1 MNRNG
6 LVAQFVRRA
15 FQISVLGFIV
25 YAAMLGHWR
34 NYKLAHNHRRIVGL
48 IEGDGWATL
57 YGLNEDFLALF
68 GESFRTSFAFL
79 GLPWAGRIF
88 GLDTTDPMLVLGQ
101 AVTRGADMA
110 PGLWLS
116 VLVPL
121 ILAVI
126 LGRVFCSYLCPMRLL
141 FELGQSMRSGLLRL
155 GVSLPE
161 WRSASRFGG
170 FVLLGG
176 IVATAS
182 AGSVVWLF
190 ILPYVSL
197 SASIFLAISAGVASI
212 LCVVALTWFLVDS
225 LVAPGFF
232 CHNLCPTGFTLEQA
246 SRLSRFRVAK
256 KSASRV
262 DPCPTSCNEC
272 EISCPFSL
280 RPKEDLPMSGC
291 DNCGK
296 CVVACP
302 RGKLARQWGPV
313 LAILIAITWSPGVV
327 EAHHNKGLP
336 HYGYFDNYPQVP
348 VEEHVAIDGPWE
360 IGAVIF
366 NFQGL
371 DRRTADTPNDV
382 KIYLYLYDA
391 RTHSAYEGPLD
402 VELRNGG
409 KVVSTFER
417 IAPDEE
423 AVYATRETL
432 PRGGAYELVARVGD
446 EEVVL
451 PFEIDLASDKIAW
464 SWVAGIGAPV
474 AIVAGFAAIGRGRS
488 RRKGSRRRRE

>member
-1 MNRNG
+1 
-6 LVAQFVRRA
+6 
-15 FQISVLGFIV
+15 
-25 YAAMLGHWR
+25 
-34 NYKLAHNHRRIVGL
+34 
-48 IEGDGWATL
+48 
-57 YGLNEDFLALF
+57 
-68 GESFRTSFAFL
+68 
-79 GLPWAGRIF
+79 
-88 GLDTTDPMLVLGQ
+88 
-101 AVTRGADMA
+101 
-110 PGLWLS
+110 
-116 VLVPL
+116 
-121 ILAVI
+121 
-126 LGRVFCSYLCPMRLL
+126 
-141 FELGQSMRSGLLRL
+141 
-155 GVSLPE
+155 
-161 WRSASRFGG
+161 
-170 FVLLGG
+170 
-176 IVATAS
+176 
-182 AGSVVWLF
+182 
-190 ILPYVSL
+190 
-197 SASIFLAISAGVASI
+197 
-212 LCVVALTWFLVDS
+212 
-225 LVAPGFF
+225 
-232 CHNLCPTGFTLEQA
+232 
-246 SRLSRFRVAK
+246 
-256 KSASRV
+256 
-262 DPCPTSCNEC
+262 
-272 EISCPFSL
+272 
-280 RPKEDLPMSGC
+280 MSGC

-464 SWVAGIGAPV
+464 SWVAGIGTPV